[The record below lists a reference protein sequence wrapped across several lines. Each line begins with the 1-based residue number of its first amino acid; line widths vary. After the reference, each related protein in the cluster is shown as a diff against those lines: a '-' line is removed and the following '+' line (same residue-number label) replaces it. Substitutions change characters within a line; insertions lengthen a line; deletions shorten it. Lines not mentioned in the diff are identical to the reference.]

1 MSADEFT
8 VNRTGSDDPTA
19 DVDTAGDDAAL
30 EERLEQLQ
38 SENERLRTLY
48 AQTRQSAYRRTAL
61 GLAAIGGV
69 AGLGAVLFPA
79 ERDVLLI
86 LAAIGLFGG
95 LLTYYLT
102 PERFV
107 AADVA
112 ERVYDAL
119 ATTEAD
125 LAADLGLSDEHV
137 YLPTGASATLFVP
150 QHDTDPL
157 PDPAAIE
164 GPLVVTDETR
174 GLAFTPSGARLFE
187 EFDRTLS
194 GPLADSPGPLARQV
208 TDALAETFELVDGT
222 DIDLDTD
229 AGRCTV
235 AIRGSAYPDGFD
247 TPAASLLAV
256 AFAVG
261 LDQPIRVE
269 TAPAQA
275 ADFTV
280 TCRWATDDTEDAESN
295 VDPRR

>member
-1 MSADEFT
+1 MSIDRLEDHSNGT
-8 VNRTGSDDPTA
+8 DDPTA
-19 DVDTAGDDAAL
+19 DGSTPDADEL
-30 EERLEQLQ
+30 EERLESLKA
-38 SENERLRTLY
+38 ENERLRTLY
-48 AQTRQSAYRRTAL
+48 AQTRRSSYRRTAL

-69 AGLGAVLFPA
+69 AGVGAALFPA
-79 ERDVLLI
+79 ERDILLI

-112 ERVYDAL
+112 ERVYDAI

-137 YLPTGASATLFVP
+137 YLPTGRSARLFVP
-150 QHDTDPL
+150 QRDTDPL
-157 PDPAAIE
+157 PDPEAIE

-174 GLAFTPSGARLFE
+174 GLAYTPSGARLFE
-187 EFDRTLS
+187 EFERSLS
-194 GPLADSPGPLARQV
+194 GPLADSPAALARQV

-222 DIDLDTD
+222 DIDLDAD

-247 TPAASLLAV
+247 TPAASLLGV

-261 LDQPIRVE
+261 LARPIRVE
-269 TAPAQA
+269 TAPSEV

-280 TCRWATDDTEDAESN
+280 TCRWD
-295 VDPRR
+295 VDE